1 MIERTKE
8 KEDLILDRH
17 LAMARD
23 GFAALEKVTAFCCAG
38 CGLCVSVCPLGSI
51 AFDEVK
57 KRPFLEGGCNQCGY
71 CYLACSRSF
80 LPLSKIEESYY
91 GTNGNEEAKRLGN
104 FSDLFVA
111 QAVIEDIYR
120 EGTPGGTTTAL
131 VHYLLEKGYVEA
143 ALLTR
148 GKHPGIRFCM
158 HPEPYIASSPQEVL
172 SSAHSKFEISPVLA
186 HLRELNRYS
195 RTLFVGTPCHIMAFR
210 KLQVI
215 EKDESFR
222 RRMEGLSKIAENLT
236 APVTYTISIN
246 CFLNHTSMD
255 KAYEWLKV
263 QEKEIVRFNENVTK
277 ELAHEALGDGKDWR
291 WFIKNSVVTEDGQV
305 KDYDVLQLGVLLLY
319 SGCLVCNN
327 MIVSRHADAS
337 IGFFGAETGVKE
349 FGWNT
354 VAIMDPGLKEIV
366 DKMVA
371 EERLVRKPILR
382 NYGRTLRKALEVL
395 MRGLVPARDFM
406 GVSNYLKTGEWY
418 YPATLKKI
426 KGPRRGT
433 YILGLELFYL
443 AQTLRKKMFYDGTLR
458 ALCKADAYRTTV
470 Y

>member
-1 MIERTKE
+1 MIERTGK
-8 KEDLILDRH
+8 KEDLILNRH
-17 LAMARD
+17 IAIARD

-38 CGLCVSVCPLGSI
+38 CGLCLSVCPLGSI

-57 KRPFLEGGCNQCGY
+57 KRPLLAGECNQCGY
-71 CYLACSRSF
+71 CYLACPRSF
-80 LPLSKIEESYY
+80 LPLSKIEKSYY
-91 GTNGNEEAKRLGN
+91 GNNGSEEAKRLGD

-111 QAVIEDIYR
+111 QAATEDIYR

-131 VHYLLEKGYVEA
+131 VHYLLEQGYVEA

-148 GKHPGIRFCM
+148 GKHPDIKFCM
-158 HPEPYIASSPQEVL
+158 HPEPYIASSPQEVF
-172 SSAHSKFEISPVLA
+172 SSARSKFEISPILA
-186 HLRELNRYS
+186 HLRELTQYKRS
-195 RTLFVGTPCHIMAFR
+195 LFVGTPCHIMAFR
-210 KLQVI
+210 KLQII
-215 EKDESFR
+215 EKDDTFR
-222 RRMEGLSKIAENLT
+222 RRMKGLSKIAEKLT
-236 APVTYTISIN
+236 APVTYALSIN

-277 ELAHEALGDGKDWR
+277 ELAHEAFGNGKDWR

-327 MIVSRHADAS
+327 LIVSRHADAS
-337 IGFFGAETGVKE
+337 VGFFGAETGVKE

-354 VAIMDPGLKEIV
+354 VSIMDPGLKEIV

-371 EERLVRKPILR
+371 EEKLARKPILR
-382 NYGRTLRKALEVL
+382 NCGRTLRKVIEVL
-395 MRGLVPARDFM
+395 MQGLMPAKDFM
-406 GVSNYLKTGEWY
+406 GVSNYLKTGEWH
-418 YPATLKKI
+418 YPGTMKKI

-443 AQTLRKKMFYDGTLR
+443 AQTFRKKMFYDGTLK
-458 ALCKADAYRTTV
+458 ALRKAGAYRTTV

>member
-1 MIERTKE
+1 MIERTRE
-8 KEDLILDRH
+8 KEDLILNRH
-17 LAMARD
+17 IAIARD
-23 GFAALEKVTAFCCAG
+23 GFKALEKVTAFCCAG
-38 CGLCVSVCPLGSI
+38 CGLCLSVCPLGSI
-51 AFDEVK
+51 AFDEAK
-57 KRPFLEGGCNQCGY
+57 KRPLLAGECNQCGY
-71 CYLACSRSF
+71 CYLACPRSF
-80 LPLSKIEESYY
+80 LPLSKIEKSFY
-91 GTNGNEEAKRLGN
+91 GNNGSEETKRLGD

-111 QAVIEDIYR
+111 QAATEDIYR

-131 VHYLLEKGYVEA
+131 VHYLLEQGYVEA

-148 GKHPGIRFCM
+148 GKHPDIKFCM
-158 HPEPYIASSPQEVL
+158 HPEPYIASSPQEVF
-172 SSAHSKFEISPVLA
+172 SSARSKFEISPVLA
-186 HLRELNRYS
+186 HLRELTQYKRS
-195 RTLFVGTPCHIMAFR
+195 LFVGTPCHIMAFR
-210 KLQVI
+210 KLQII
-215 EKDESFR
+215 EKDEAFR
-222 RRMEGLSKIAENLT
+222 RRMKGLSKIAEKLT
-236 APVTYTISIN
+236 APVTYALSIN
-246 CFLNHTSMD
+246 CFLNHTNMD

-277 ELAHEALGDGKDWR
+277 ELAHEAFGNGKDWR

-337 IGFFGAETGVKE
+337 VGFFGAETGVKE

-354 VAIMDPGLKEIV
+354 VSIMDPRLKEIV

-371 EERLVRKPILR
+371 EEKLVRKPILR
-382 NYGRTLRKALEVL
+382 NYGRTLRKAIEVL
-395 MRGLVPARDFM
+395 MQGLMPAKDFM

-418 YPATLKKI
+418 YPETMKKI

-443 AQTLRKKMFYDGTLR
+443 AQTFRKKMFYDGTLKVLR
-458 ALCKADAYRTTV
+458 KAGAYRTTV